1 MIYKLNWITK
11 GNDKAFQ
18 LSNSYQSLLGIKR
31 YLIEIDEIP
40 ENGITITKEEEK

>member
-11 GNDKAFQ
+11 GGDKAFQ
-18 LSNSYQSLLGIKR
+18 ISNSYQSLLGIKR

-40 ENGITITKEEEK
+40 ENKIIIIKEEEK